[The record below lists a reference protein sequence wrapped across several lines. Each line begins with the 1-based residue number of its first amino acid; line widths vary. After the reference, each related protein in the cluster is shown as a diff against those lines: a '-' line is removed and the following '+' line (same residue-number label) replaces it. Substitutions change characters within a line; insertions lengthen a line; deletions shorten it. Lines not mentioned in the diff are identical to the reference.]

1 MTGSSVSRRRSGLP
15 ELMEW
20 LGAGFPE
27 LPVEWGRGDAHVIPI
42 EVMEGDGRYV
52 LRAQLPGV
60 DPEKDISITVE
71 GDTLTVR
78 AEHAESTEST
88 ERKRHSEFRYGSFE
102 RTVRLPFPIP
112 DEEPEAEYR
121 DGILTVTVRRPAEP
135 KSSTRSVPVRRAG

>member
-1 MTGSSVSRRRSGLP
+1 ML
-15 ELMEW
+15 
-20 LGAGFPE
+20 
-27 LPVEWGRGDAHVIPI
+27 
-42 EVMEGDGRYV
+42 EGDGTYV

-78 AEHAESTEST
+78 AEHTERTES
-88 ERKRHSEFRYGSFE
+88 KRHSEFRYGSFE
-102 RTVRLPFPIP
+102 RTVRLPFPVP

-135 KSSTRSVPVRRAG
+135 RLSTRSVRVRRAG